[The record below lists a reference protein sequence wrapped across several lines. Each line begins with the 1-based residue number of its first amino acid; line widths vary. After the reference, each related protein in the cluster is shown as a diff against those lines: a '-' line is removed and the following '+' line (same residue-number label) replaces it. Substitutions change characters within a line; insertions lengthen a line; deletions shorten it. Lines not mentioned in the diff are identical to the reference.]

1 MRLAAIALLL
11 AACAPLEVIPNQPE
25 AETIV
30 WRETY
35 HAACLALPRI
45 EWVHQD
51 RLDCVSDG
59 VRFRGFTRGTDC
71 WGGYYNTASDTAH
84 IALPDGYPFS
94 GIGFAHELYHA
105 YLARLGDADVD
116 HMSDGF
122 KAGGIVD
129 QANAALLAHG
139 L

>member
-25 AETIV
+25 AESVV
-30 WRETY
+30 WCDIY
-35 HAACLALPRI
+35 HASRFDLPRI
-45 EWVHQD
+45 EWIHQE

-59 VRFRGFTRGTDC
+59 VRFLGFTRDGEC
-71 WGGYYNTASDTAH
+71 WGGYYNTASDIAH

-105 YLARLGDADVD
+105 YLARLGDADLN
-116 HMSDGF
+116 HMNGGF
-122 KAGGIVD
+122 KAGGAVD
-129 QANAALLAHG
+129 QANAALLARG